1 MKTNHKETYW
11 SQFSDDF
18 EKRQAYVAGEDLI
31 KTVRERIRLEKDLQR
46 VLELG
51 CGTGLF
57 TEDLSLN
64 SQKIIATDFSDEM
77 IAKALELRK
86 SLPNVSFSKE
96 DAMQLSFE
104 DEYFDTV
111 FMANLIH
118 VISDPNRVIE
128 ESRRVLKPGGRIIIA
143 SFAIDAMSLFN
154 KIIMAFRYI
163 KTFGKFSEDA
173 RKAKA
178 SPKRVEKLLNQNSFN
193 ILTSEILGTVTKSMY
208 IVAEKLPDQK

>member
-11 SQFSDDF
+11 SQFANDF

-31 KTVRERIRLEKDLQR
+31 LTIRKRLRLEKDLQH

-64 SQKIIATDFSDEM
+64 AQKITATDFSEEM

-86 SLPNVSFSKE
+86 TLPNVTFSKE

-104 DEYFDTV
+104 DQCFDTV

-118 VISDPNRVIE
+118 VISDPNLVIE

-143 SFAIDAMSLFN
+143 SFAIDAMSFFN
-154 KIIMAFRYI
+154 KIKMASRYI
-163 KTFGKFSEDA
+163 KTFGKVPEDA

-178 SPKRVEKLLNQNSFN
+178 SPKRVEKLLIQNNFN